1 MSDLPYQSDDFDD
14 EDQPLNLPHLDELAL
29 TENFDYVTITLV
41 T

>member
-14 EDQPLNLPHLDELAL
+14 EDQLLNLPHSDEFAL

>member
-1 MSDLPYQSDDFDD
+1 MSDLLTQSDDFDD
-14 EDQPLNLPHLDELAL
+14 EDQPLNMPHSDEFSL